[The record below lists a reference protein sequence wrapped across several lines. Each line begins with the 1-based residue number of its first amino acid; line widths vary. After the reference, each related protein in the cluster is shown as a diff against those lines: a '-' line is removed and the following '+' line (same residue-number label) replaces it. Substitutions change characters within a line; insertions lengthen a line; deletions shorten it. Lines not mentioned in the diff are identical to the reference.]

1 MKGYQLGRR
10 MRGKVQRLRS
20 ITDTYKI
27 DRGDVKNSIGNRVT
41 KEFICM
47 PHRHELRG
55 EIAGRN
61 EGTGHKGAKRE
72 KLKQL

>member
-20 ITDTYKI
+20 IIGRYKI

-47 PHRHELRG
+47 PHGHELGG

-61 EGTGHKGAKRE
+61 EGTGHRGAKRE